1 MDPMVGAAAISGL
14 ASLGGGFMSAQG
26 AANANAANMAMN
38 QQNLNFQNNVN
49 AANWEHSQAMA
60 DYNWN
65 HQIAQN
71 QFNWDAMSW
80 SAAQNAGQA
89 QLNRDFQK
97 EMSSTAYQRAVADMR
112 AAGLNPILAYQQG
125 GASTPGGS
133 AGSSSPAS
141 AGTPQGTASTSQ
153 GAENKFGMANTQEEF
168 GRALGR
174 AASTAVDTY
183 RMGTDAKLKEA
194 QHELTG
200 EQTRKVGYETTVLD
214 RSAGKLNS
222 EIDINKQELENRKAE
237 YDNIKKTGGLITAN
251 SAAALSRAGLDAE
264 TQRQYKDRGMPGYP
278 LGERALNH
286 LLTTPGAPLALP
298 APSWPFK

>member
-1 MDPMVGAAAISGL
+1 MDPLIGAAAISGL

-26 AANANAANMAMN
+26 ASAANAANMAMN

-49 AANWEHSQAMA
+49 AANWEHTQAMA

-65 HQIAQN
+65 HQVAQN
-71 QFNWDAMSW
+71 QYNWDAMSW

-133 AGSSSPAS
+133 AASSSPAS
-141 AGTPQGTASTSQ
+141 GGTPQGSSSTSEAPQ
-153 GAENKFGMANTQEEF
+153 NKFAMTNTQDEL
-168 GRALGR
+168 GRAIGR
-174 AASTAVDTY
+174 AASSAVDTY

-194 QHELTG
+194 QKDVADEQKTNVSVDTQHKAQQMEKTIQETYTEKERNKVLQEQQKLLRANTAKTLADATLTG
-200 EQTRKVGYETTVLD
+200 QESGNMEKYGSRQAPDTIERVLRMLQGGISND
-214 RSAGKLNS
+214 MNQIHM
-222 EIDINKQELENRKAE
+222 EPKQ
-237 YDNIKKTGGLITAN
+237 
-251 SAAALSRAGLDAE
+251 
-264 TQRQYKDRGMPGYP
+264 
-278 LGERALNH
+278 
-286 LLTTPGAPLALP
+286 
-298 APSWPFK
+298 W